1 MVTVDHGANIQTIVD
16 TIEADTT
23 IFDSGTT
30 TGLLRSVQFGNPA
43 GMVKNNPDVN
53 GMPYCYVTTADSL
66 QQTSYPYGVSTT
78 STPSQITVDYKIVI
92 VANAKDRQV
101 NAEKLIYSLSTLM
114 RATLTADPTFGSIF
128 SRSIINESKWET
140 KTKGQLVQVIEFT
153 LTATIGNEFSLVS
166 PSIGTVQLLSKPNA
180 PKGIVFDEDRLQADP
195 NRVLTPNGDFGAIFV
210 EYQSTDALDTA
221 FDALA
226 GTEEDITLNRGSS
239 SRNFTVMYIET
250 NPTAQFDEIERTILH
265 MEIINT

>member
-16 TIEADTT
+16 TIEADNT
-23 IFDSGTT
+23 IFDSGAT

-53 GMPYCYVTTADSL
+53 GMPYCYVTAADSL

-92 VANAKDRQV
+92 VANAKDKQV

-114 RATLTADPTFGSIF
+114 RATLTTDPTFGSVF

-140 KTKGQLVQVIEFT
+140 KTKGQPVQVIEFT

-166 PSIGTVQLLSKPNA
+166 PSLGTILLLSKPNA
-180 PKGIVFDEDRLQADP
+180 PEGIVFGEDRLQADP

-210 EYQSTDALDTA
+210 EYQSTSTLDAS
-221 FDALA
+221 FRALF
-226 GTEEDITLNRGSS
+226 GSVETVTLNSGGSA
-239 SRNFTVMYIET
+239 RVVDVMYIEI